1 MGIDALIQNNNPNW
15 DNNVT
20 FIKINKEICRSMKEI
35 NKALKKELDDKKFN
49 KNIKQDNDKAKAIIK
64 EKELKKEEE
73 KKNKKNIYYKNKLES
88 NNYNLM
94 VVIFSFINKNIKIFS
109 YY

>member
-1 MGIDALIQNNNPNW
+1 
-15 DNNVT
+15 
-20 FIKINKEICRSMKEI
+20 MKEI

-94 VVIFSFINKNIKIFS
+94 AVIFSFINKNIKTFS